1 MLLRKTREL
10 EQQRNDLSSKLQQAT
25 QNLHLKDEKI
35 VGLIQQNSDQA
46 IQMSAQQNKHTELL
60 LVYQKIKEEQ
70 DNKKDFAKKK
80 VAPFIFY
87 SYKYDLDKKKFFYQ
101 NLLK

>member
-35 VGLIQQNSDQA
+35 VGLIQ
-46 IQMSAQQNKHTELL
+46 
-60 LVYQKIKEEQ
+60 
-70 DNKKDFAKKK
+70 
-80 VAPFIFY
+80 
-87 SYKYDLDKKKFFYQ
+87 
-101 NLLK
+101 